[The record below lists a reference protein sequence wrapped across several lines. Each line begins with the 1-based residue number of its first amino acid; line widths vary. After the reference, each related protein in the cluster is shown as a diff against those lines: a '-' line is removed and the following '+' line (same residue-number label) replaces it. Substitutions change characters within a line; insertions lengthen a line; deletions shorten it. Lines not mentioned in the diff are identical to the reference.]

1 MYDTSNCMI
10 YRNVNYSENNHVR
23 SNRSMDQ
30 QNANLRRV
38 AVNAQVTAFL
48 SISEVTG
55 FIIIGIITLVTS
67 SKTIA
72 KFLFR
77 LLECILLPAAFLIN
91 TEENKLQLI
100 EHGWLNILSNT
111 LNIFNFFNRC
121 KRTDNV
127 IPLDQVE
134 N

>member
-1 MYDTSNCMI
+1 MT
-10 YRNVNYSENNHVR
+10 YRNVNYSENDQVR
-23 SNRSMDQ
+23 SNRSTDQ

-55 FIIIGIITLVTS
+55 FTIIGIITLVTS
-67 SKTIA
+67 SKTVA
-72 KFLFR
+72 KVLFP
-77 LLECILLPAAFLIN
+77 LLECILLPASFLIN

-100 EHGWLNILSNT
+100 EHGWLNILFNT
-111 LNIFNFFNRC
+111 LNIFNIFNPC
-121 KRTDNV
+121 KRTDDV

>member
-1 MYDTSNCMI
+1 MI

-23 SNRSMDQ
+23 SNRSTEQ

-38 AVNAQVTAFL
+38 TVNAQVTAFL
-48 SISEVTG
+48 SIFEVAG

-72 KFLFR
+72 KVLFP
-77 LLECILLPAAFLIN
+77 LLECILLPVAFLIN
-91 TEENKLQLI
+91 TEENKQQLI

-111 LNIFNFFNRC
+111 LNIFNFFNLC
-121 KRTDNV
+121 KRTDDV